1 MQDKSILL
9 AVDGSVQAH
18 WAAELCLALSERY
31 NTRVTAQHVVDSV
44 AIWEFLAHDLPGLI
58 GSGPYMAAFEPIR
71 TQLVSI
77 GQTLLQVYENRCQSR
92 GLTPETVLDEGS
104 YVPEIC
110 RRARAYDLVAVG
122 HKRTN
127 LKSLSDERR
136 RFVRHSLAEKLSHY
150 CTRPL
155 LIVQESCEMWTSISI
170 IVSARRDYSDSISR
184 CADLARYLSLPMRI
198 VYWKERAA
206 EEDGAL
212 HSLVQQKAVLKDVF
226 PELVI
231 EMDIIQ
237 GPLAPWLP
245 NIEFER
251 DTLVTI
257 PALPEPGTCMTP
269 FGVSSD
275 MLVRYCGLPCLLL
288 WLESREETT
297 HATDDA
303 QVTRQ
308 AMSSGGSAEQLSWQ
322 LRQHA
327 PEPSAAASV

>member
-1 MQDKSILL
+1 MQEKSILL
-9 AVDGSVQAH
+9 AVDGSAQAH
-18 WAAELCLALSERY
+18 WAAELCWALSEQY
-31 NTRVTAQHVVDSV
+31 DTRVTAQHVVDSV
-44 AIWEFLAHDLPGLI
+44 AIWEFLAHDVPGLI
-58 GSGPYMAAFEPIR
+58 GSGPYMAAFEAIR
-71 TQLVSI
+71 SQLVSI

-104 YVPEIC
+104 FVPEIC
-110 RRARAYDLVAVG
+110 RRARTYDLVAVG

-150 CTRPL
+150 CSRPL
-155 LIVQESCEMWTSISI
+155 LIVQERCEIWTSITI

-184 CADLARYLSLPMRI
+184 CAELARYLSLPMRI
-198 VYWKERAA
+198 VYWKERPA

-212 HSLVQQKAVLKDVF
+212 HSLVQHKALLKDVF

-231 EMDIIQ
+231 EMDVIQ

-275 MLVRYCGLPCLLL
+275 MLIRYCGLPCLLL
-288 WLESREETT
+288 WLDTREEVATT
-297 HATDDA
+297 P
-303 QVTRQ
+303 
-308 AMSSGGSAEQLSWQ
+308 GSAEIARPEAAPAHTAVQHPGR
-322 LRQHA
+322 LRERA
-327 PEPSAAASV
+327 PGHSTAASV